1 MKNILIIGNSLS
13 AWSVANAFINKKVNI
28 TIIGYKN
35 KTFGAQQLSPNGF
48 KALKKLTENN
58 DVKKIVHEII
68 KFQIN
73 SYNNNKTRNLKN
85 FYFNEF
91 DLKYFSVSREMLIN
105 FLIKNVKK
113 NIQINEINKS
123 CFGIIQKNTGKL
135 EV

>member
-13 AWSVANAFINKKVNI
+13 AWSVASAFVNKKVNI
-28 TIIGYKN
+28 TIIGDKN
-35 KTFGAQQLSPNGF
+35 KVFGAQQLSPNGF
-48 KALKKLTENN
+48 RALKKLTKNN

-73 SYNNNKTRNLKN
+73 SYNNNKARNLKN

-105 FLIKNVKK
+105 FLIKYVKN

-123 CFGIIQKNTGKL
+123 CVGII
-135 EV
+135 